1 MGMDFTRFLVILGS
15 ATLLILVVSGLA
27 YVITYPIARR
37 RNKAKS
43 DKDRLEA
50 IEKKLDSLETA
61 LKELRKG
68 QESQNTDGLY
78 SNRSLDLKLEDIYN
92 KLLEIEAGLET
103 ERYVNG
109 TSTEISRLVDSGPS
123 GIDDDGK
130 GGGRR

>member
-15 ATLLILVVSGLA
+15 ATLIIVAVSALA
-27 YVITYPIARR
+27 YAIAYP
-37 RNKAKS
+37 
-43 DKDRLEA
+43 
-50 IEKKLDSLETA
+50 SLR
-61 LKELRKG
+61 RKG
-68 QESQNTDGLY
+68 QAKAKDDRLGSIERKIDDLASGLNELKKSHEIRNTDGLY

-109 TSTEISRLVDSGPS
+109 TDAEVSRLMGSGPS

-130 GGGRR
+130 TGAEG